1 MKRTVAVLIC
11 LLFVAACGSRV
22 DTSATAPVA
31 TGGGPAA
38 GGGAEGTGGGGS
50 APAAEDGSKVGTLD
64 NPCSAEKAE
73 GAGPTDTP
81 GVTDTEIRIGV
92 ISDRKNDLVPV
103 PTIGVEEATEAF
115 VAFCNDSGGING
127 RKLVLK
133 KYDSQILR
141 TEEVTKQACADNLF
155 ALVGDGGVQDQTGIT
170 TRVDCGLPEVAAYSA
185 TSERSISDLFFQ
197 GVPGTQPDKFNA
209 GPCKFMA
216 KRFPQA
222 VKKAGMMYTD
232 VAASSLRGQATVEAC
247 ETAGYEYVAE
257 IASAFGEKN
266 YAPAVTEL
274 KEKGVRLLT
283 VISVVPDTSAILRE
297 AQKQDL
303 ELDVVDLGQQYYD
316 PAFAEE
322 PAADGAFV
330 LTNTTPFTET
340 DSTPA
345 LQVYDKWMEEVGG
358 PKTSLGVQAFS
369 AGLLFATAADSIGS
383 DLTRDSLVA
392 ALEDIHE
399 WDAGGLQLLADPGA
413 NKHND
418 CFLYL
423 QIKDKDFV
431 RAFPKKGFSCDPD
444 NVVTLKKKYV
454 TG

>member
-1 MKRTVAVLIC
+1 MKRTVAVLT
-11 LLFVAACGSRV
+11 LLFLVASCGSRV
-22 DTSATAPVA
+22 DTSAT
-31 TGGGPAA
+31 GGFTTFPDGSGGTTPEGSGGSTPAA
-38 GGGAEGTGGGGS
+38 
-50 APAAEDGSKVGTLD
+50 DGSKVGTID
-64 NPCSAEKAE
+64 NPCSADKAE
-73 GAGPTDTP
+73 GAAPTDTP

-92 ISDRKNDLVPV
+92 ISDRKNELVPV
-103 PTIGVEEATEAF
+103 PTIGVEEAADAF

-133 KYDSQILR
+133 KYDSQILK

-170 TRVDCGLPEVAAYSA
+170 TRVGCGLPEVAAYSA
-185 TSERSISDLFFQ
+185 TSERSTSDLFFQ

-209 GPCKFMA
+209 GPCKYMA
-216 KRFPQA
+216 ERFPEA
-222 VKKAGMMYTD
+222 VKKAGMMYTN
-232 VAASSLRGQATVEAC
+232 VAASSLRGQATIEAC
-247 ETAGYEYVAE
+247 ETAGYKYVAE
-257 IASAFGEKN
+257 IGSAFGEKN
-266 YAPAVTEL
+266 YAPAVTEM
-274 KEKGVRLLT
+274 KEKGVRLLNI
-283 VISVVPDTSAILRE
+283 ISIVPDTNAILRE
-297 AQKQDL
+297 AKKQGL

-316 PAFAEE
+316 PSFAEE

-330 LTNTTPFTET
+330 LTNTAPFTET

-345 LQVYDKWMEEVGG
+345 LQVYDKWMDEVGG

-369 AGLLFATAADSIGS
+369 AGLLFATAAKSVGN
-383 DLTRDSLVA
+383 DLTRESLVA
-392 ALEDIHE
+392 ALQDIHK

-423 QIKDKDFV
+423 QVKDKDFV
-431 RAFPKKGFSCDPD
+431 RAFPKKGFSCDPA

-454 TG
+454 S